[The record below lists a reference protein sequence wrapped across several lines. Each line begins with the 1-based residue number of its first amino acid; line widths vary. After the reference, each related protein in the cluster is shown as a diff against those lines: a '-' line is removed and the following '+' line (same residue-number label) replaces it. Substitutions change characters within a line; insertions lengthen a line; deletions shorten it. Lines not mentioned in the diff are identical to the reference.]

1 MSDDWSKVTSK
12 KGKKKT
18 KKISEDTR
26 KKQLADAGLLSSP
39 LDNKPTMY
47 EKFDE
52 EMARK
57 EKAASGRRAA
67 DTDTDT
73 DDDTTAARPTSK
85 PKKVPPPTRMS
96 PLHTLMAWCHLGFN
110 VDNVSSPRAK
120 RARSLGRLFKGR

>member
-57 EKAASGRRAA
+57 EKAASGQRAA

-85 PKKVPPPTRMS
+85 PKKVIYRPLPYAHVALAHINGAVPPW
-96 PLHTLMAWCHLGFN
+96 L
-110 VDNVSSPRAK
+110 
-120 RARSLGRLFKGR
+120 